1 MEHKISL
8 VLSHITTTKM
18 IDTKISYSS
27 LQNKTKLTKVE
38 SEQVRK
44 AKKRTKSNSQKAAK
58 LFVKNKNDPKLVNI
72 SGENLALFWL
82 IKY

>member
-1 MEHKISL
+1 
-8 VLSHITTTKM
+8 M